1 MIKTDQGTKPTSKAA
16 ERSPG
21 PQADLSALALTP
33 STLRDP
39 PPVERTPC
47 SKETFIAR
55 WASRV
60 YPDTGASISVTVKN
74 VARVA

>member
-16 ERSPG
+16 ELSPS

-33 STLRDP
+33 SALRDP
-39 PPVERTPC
+39 PPIERTPC
-47 SKETFIAR
+47 SKETFLAR
-55 WASRV
+55 WGSRI